1 MLAAC
6 GGSDSTTADPA
17 TSDVATETA
26 APTDPADDFTE
37 SNADGDSDGAS
48 SEAGADADAGA
59 TSDSDSDADP
69 AADVDSDADV
79 DTDGD
84 LETPEGD
91 VDADADPDE
100 ENDPLE
106 EDDPLVADD
115 PDEEGD
121 EVGNAAAG
129 AQTATLS
136 EWMIDAP
143 TDYVAGEITFTAVND
158 GGFPHEFVVIEGE
171 SYESLPLAEGGAVL
185 EDELPTGAL
194 IGRTAKLPGGSSED
208 LTVDLP
214 AGTYV
219 LVCNLGGG
227 DNSHAGQGQRL
238 NITVS

>member
-59 TSDSDSDADP
+59 TSDSDPDADP

-79 DTDGD
+79 DIDGD
-84 LETPEGD
+84 LETPESD

-106 EDDPLVADD
+106 EDDPG
-115 PDEEGD
+115 EEDD

-143 TDYVAGEITFTAVND
+143 TDYIAGEITFTAVND